1 MGRHSRRGPAPKG
14 DTADTTAAAAAR
26 GVRDAPEARYDDR
39 RDTGQDAA
47 LPRQQAQGTPPQG
60 TPSHGTPV
68 YGYGAP
74 GRGRPAPG
82 VPPLPDGWQQ
92 SGTPARGVPRYG
104 GQSRGAPGYGG
115 QSRGAPGYGG
125 QSRGAPGYDRQGQGA
140 PGYGD
145 GTPPRGV
152 PQYGEGTPAHGFLR
166 HGNAAP
172 AQGPPRP
179 GDGPPPQGGPRYG
192 DGTPPHGVPGYGDG
206 TPPHGVSRYG
216 DGTPPHGV
224 SRYGDGTPPHGV
236 PGYRDGTPPHGVP
249 RYGDGTPPQGV
260 PRSADG
266 TPAHGTP
273 RVRGGHPEQ
282 QETGGGWG
290 NLHGRTAAGAGYGA
304 PAAGQGVPLP
314 RQRQAPVE
322 GPRRDYVEAFDESDD
337 LFTPRKPV
345 TRGPGDPYA
354 AVTDWDGVPDTGV
367 PSDTDTDTD
376 AADDEPPTGV
386 PAQTGGGKG
395 RAFTGIAAAA
405 VTTVLAVVVAGQV
418 ADEHDSASVQSQS
431 AGEQAR
437 DARESASRGDDRA
450 TPDAPSAKPL
460 TYEQQM
466 DRTFPLAAT
475 RAGTGRFYA
484 VKGIDKAPGKGRKVA
499 YRVDVERGLDLDG
512 ALFAEA
518 VHRTL
523 NDRRSWAHD
532 GLAFERIETGDAEFV
547 ITLASPE
554 TTADWCA
561 KSGLDTTED
570 NVSCDSAATE
580 RVMIN
585 AYRWAQGAE
594 TYGDKM
600 FAYRQ
605 MLINHE
611 IGHRLGHNHVT
622 CDKDGDLAPVMQQ
635 QTKFLEYAG
644 ISCRPNAWPYPKG

>member
-14 DTADTTAAAAAR
+14 DTADTTTTAAAAAR
-26 GVRDAPEARYDDR
+26 GVRDAPEAGYDDR
-39 RDTGQDAA
+39 RDTGQGAA
-47 LPRQQAQGTPPQG
+47 LPRQQAQGTPP
-60 TPSHGTPV
+60 HGTPV
-68 YGYGAP
+68 HGYGAP

-82 VPPLPDGWQQ
+82 VPPVPDGWQQ
-92 SGTPARGVPRYG
+92 SGTPSRGVPRSGGQPQGAPGSG
-104 GQSRGAPGYGG
+104 GQSQGAPGYGG
-115 QSRGAPGYGG
+115 
-125 QSRGAPGYDRQGQGA
+125 QGQGA

-152 PQYGEGTPAHGFLR
+152 PQYGEGTPAHGFPR

-179 GDGPPPQGGPRYG
+179 GGGPPPQGGPRHG
-192 DGTPPHGVPGYGDG
+192 DGTPPHGVPGYGG
-206 TPPHGVSRYG
+206 
-216 DGTPPHGV
+216 
-224 SRYGDGTPPHGV
+224 GTPPHGV
-236 PGYRDGTPPHGVP
+236 PGYGGGTPPHGALG
-249 RYGDGTPPQGV
+249 YGDGTPPHGV

-290 NLHGRTAAGAGYGA
+290 NLHGRTAAGAGYSA

-345 TRGPGDPYA
+345 TRGPADPYA
-354 AVTDWDGVPDTGV
+354 AVTDWDGAPDTGV
-367 PSDTDTDTD
+367 PSDTDTDTNTDTD
-376 AADDEPPTGV
+376 AVDDEPPTGV
-386 PAQTGGGKG
+386 PAQTRGGKG

-418 ADEHDSASVQSQS
+418 ADEHDSPSVQSQS

-450 TPDAPSAKPL
+450 TPDAPTAEPL

-466 DRTFPLAAT
+466 DRRFPLAAT
-475 RAGTGRFYA
+475 RAGTGTFYA
-484 VKGIDKAPGKGRKVA
+484 VKGIRKAPGKGRKVT

-635 QTKFLEYAG
+635 QTKFLEYGG

>member
-14 DTADTTAAAAAR
+14 DTADPTTTAAAAR

-39 RDTGQDAA
+39 RDTGQGAA
-47 LPRQQAQGTPPQG
+47 LPRQQAQGTPP
-60 TPSHGTPV
+60 HGTPV
-68 YGYGAP
+68 HGYGAP

-82 VPPLPDGWQQ
+82 VPPVPDGWQQ

-104 GQSRGAPGYGG
+104 GRSQGAPGHGG
-115 QSRGAPGYGG
+115 QS
-125 QSRGAPGYDRQGQGA
+125 QGAPGYDGQGQGA

-152 PQYGEGTPAHGFLR
+152 PQYGEGTPAHGFPR

-172 AQGPPRP
+172 AQGSPRP
-179 GDGPPPQGGPRYG
+179 GGGPPPQGGPR
-192 DGTPPHGVPGYGDG
+192 HG
-206 TPPHGVSRYG
+206 
-216 DGTPPHGV
+216 
-224 SRYGDGTPPHGV
+224 
-236 PGYRDGTPPHGVP
+236 DGTPPHGVP
-249 RYGDGTPPQGV
+249 RYGDGTPPHGVPRYGDGTAPHGV

-266 TPAHGTP
+266 TPAHGTR

-354 AVTDWDGVPDTGV
+354 AVTDWDGAPDTGV
-367 PSDTDTDTD
+367 PSDTDTD
-376 AADDEPPTGV
+376 AVDDEPPTGV

-418 ADEHDSASVQSQS
+418 ADEHDSPSVQSQS

-450 TPDAPSAKPL
+450 TPDAPTANPL

-475 RAGTGRFYA
+475 RAGTGTFYA
-484 VKGIDKAPGKGRKVA
+484 VKGIDKAPGKGRKVT

-523 NDRRSWAHD
+523 NDRRSWARD

-561 KSGLDTTED
+561 KSGLDTTQD

-635 QTKFLEYAG
+635 QTKFLEYGG

>member
-1 MGRHSRRGPAPKG
+1 M
-14 DTADTTAAAAAR
+14 
-26 GVRDAPEARYDDR
+26 
-39 RDTGQDAA
+39 
-47 LPRQQAQGTPPQG
+47 
-60 TPSHGTPV
+60 
-68 YGYGAP
+68 P
-74 GRGRPAPG
+74 G
-82 VPPLPDGWQQ
+82 
-92 SGTPARGVPRYG
+92 SG
-104 GQSRGAPGYGG
+104 GQSRGAPGSGG
-115 QSRGAPGYGG
+115 
-125 QSRGAPGYDRQGQGA
+125 QGQGA

-152 PQYGEGTPAHGFLR
+152 PQYGEGTPAHGFPR
-166 HGNAAP
+166 HGSAAP
-172 AQGPPRP
+172 AQG
-179 GDGPPPQGGPRYG
+179 GPRHG
-192 DGTPPHGVPGYGDG
+192 GGTPPHGVPGYGG
-206 TPPHGVSRYG
+206 
-216 DGTPPHGV
+216 
-224 SRYGDGTPPHGV
+224 GTPPHGV
-236 PGYRDGTPPHGVP
+236 PGYGGGTPPHGVPGYGGGTPPHGVP
-249 RYGDGTPPQGV
+249 RYGDGGPPHGV

-282 QETGGGWG
+282 QETGAGWG

-322 GPRRDYVEAFDESDD
+322 GPRREYVEAFDESDD

-345 TRGPGDPYA
+345 TRGPADPYA
-354 AVTDWDGVPDTGV
+354 AVTDWDGAPDTGV

-376 AADDEPPTGV
+376 AVDDEPPTGV
-386 PAQTGGGKG
+386 PAQTRGGKG

-418 ADEHDSASVQSQS
+418 ADEHDSPSVQSQS

-450 TPDAPSAKPL
+450 TPDASTAEPL

-466 DRTFPLAAT
+466 DRRFPLAAT
-475 RAGTGRFYA
+475 RAGTGTFYA
-484 VKGIDKAPGKGRKVA
+484 VKGIDKAPGKGRRVT

-635 QTKFLEYAG
+635 QTKFLEYGG

>member
-14 DTADTTAAAAAR
+14 DTADTTAATAAAR
-26 GVRDAPEARYDDR
+26 GGRDAPEARYDDR
-39 RDTGQDAA
+39 RDTGQGAVR
-47 LPRQQAQGTPPQG
+47 PQQQTQGAPTPYGTPPQG
-60 TPSHGTPV
+60 TPVH
-68 YGYGAP
+68 GYGAP
-74 GRGRPAPG
+74 GRGRPAQG
-82 VPPLPDGWQQ
+82 VPPVPDGWQQ
-92 SGTPARGVPRYG
+92 GGTPAQGVPRYG
-104 GQSRGAPGYGG
+104 DQTQSGSRYGG
-115 QSRGAPGYGG
+115 QAQGG
-125 QSRGAPGYDRQGQGA
+125 PRYDSQAQGA
-140 PGYGD
+140 SRYGD
-145 GTPPRGV
+145 ATPPRGV
-152 PQYGEGTPAHGFLR
+152 PQYGEGTPAHGFPR
-166 HGNAAP
+166 YGNGAP
-172 AQGPPRP
+172 AQGAPRP
-179 GDGPPPQGGPRYG
+179 GTPPQGGPRGGDTTPAHGVPRYG
-192 DGTPPHGVPGYGDG
+192 DGTPPHGVP
-206 TPPHGVSRYG
+206 RY
-216 DGTPPHGV
+216 
-224 SRYGDGTPPHGV
+224 
-236 PGYRDGTPPHGVP
+236 
-249 RYGDGTPPQGV
+249 
-260 PRSADG
+260 ADG

-282 QETGGGWG
+282 QEAGGGWG
-290 NLHGRTAAGAGYGA
+290 DPRGRTAAGYGA
-304 PAAGQGVPLP
+304 PADGQSQSVPLP

-322 GPRRDYVEAFDESDD
+322 GPRRDYVEAFDERDD

-345 TRGPGDPYA
+345 TRGPADPYT
-354 AVTDWDGVPDTGV
+354 AVTDWDGAPAGV
-367 PSDTDTDTD
+367 PSDTDTRTTD
-376 AADDEPPTGV
+376 DDEPPTGV
-386 PAQTGGGKG
+386 PAQTRGGKG

-418 ADEHDSASVQSQS
+418 ADEHGSPGVQSQS

-437 DARESASRGDDRA
+437 DARDAASRGDDRA
-450 TPDAPSAKPL
+450 TPGAPTAKPL

-466 DRTFPLAAT
+466 DRKFPLAAS
-475 RAGTGRFYA
+475 RGGTGKFYA
-484 VKGIDKAPGKGRKVA
+484 VKGIDKAPGKGRKIT

-523 NDRRSWAHD
+523 NDSRSWAHD
-532 GLAFERIETGDAEFV
+532 GMTFERIESGDADFV

-580 RVMIN
+580 RVLIN

-635 QTKFLEYAG
+635 QTKFLEYDG
-644 ISCRPNAWPYPKG
+644 ISCRPNPWPYPKG

>member
-14 DTADTTAAAAAR
+14 DTADTTTAAAAAR
-26 GVRDAPEARYDDR
+26 GVRDAPETRYDDR
-39 RDTGQDAA
+39 RDTGQGAA
-47 LPRQQAQGTPPQG
+47 LPRQQAQGTPPHG
-60 TPSHGTPV
+60 TPPHGTPV
-68 YGYGAP
+68 HGYGAP

-82 VPPLPDGWQQ
+82 VPPVPDGWQQ

-104 GQSRGAPGYGG
+104 GQPQSAPRYGG
-115 QSRGAPGYGG
+115 
-125 QSRGAPGYDRQGQGA
+125 QGQGA

-152 PQYGEGTPAHGFLR
+152 PQYGEGTPAHGFPL

-172 AQGPPRP
+172 AQGRPRP
-179 GDGPPPQGGPRYG
+179 GGGPPPQGGPRHG

-206 TPPHGVSRYG
+206 TPPH
-216 DGTPPHGV
+216 
-224 SRYGDGTPPHGV
+224 
-236 PGYRDGTPPHGVP
+236 
-249 RYGDGTPPQGV
+249 GV

-345 TRGPGDPYA
+345 TRGPADPYA
-354 AVTDWDGVPDTGV
+354 AVTDWDGAPDTNV
-367 PSDTDTDTD
+367 PSDTDTV
-376 AADDEPPTGV
+376 DDEPPTGV
-386 PAQTGGGKG
+386 PAQTRGGKG

-418 ADEHDSASVQSQS
+418 ADEHDSPGVQSQS

-437 DARESASRGDDRA
+437 DARESASRGDDRT
-450 TPDAPSAKPL
+450 TPGAPTAKPL

-475 RAGTGRFYA
+475 RSGTGTFYA
-484 VKGIDKAPGKGRKVA
+484 VKGIDKAPGKGRKVT

-532 GLAFERIETGDAEFV
+532 GLAFERIETGDADFV

-585 AYRWAQGAE
+585 AYRWARGAE

-635 QTKFLEYAG
+635 QTKFLEYGG

>member
-14 DTADTTAAAAAR
+14 DTADTTAADAAR

-39 RDTGQDAA
+39 RGDGRGAA
-47 LPRQQAQGTPPQG
+47 LPRQQAQGTPPYG
-60 TPSHGTPV
+60 TPPHGTPV
-68 YGYGAP
+68 HGYGSP
-74 GRGRPAPG
+74 GRRPAPG
-82 VPPLPDGWQQ
+82 VPPVPDGWQQ
-92 SGTPARGVPRYG
+92 GGTPARGVPRYG
-104 GQSRGAPGYGG
+104 GQPQGAPRYGG
-115 QSRGAPGYGG
+115 QAPGG
-125 QSRGAPGYDRQGQGA
+125 PGH
-140 PGYGD
+140 GD

-152 PQYGEGTPAHGFLR
+152 PQYGEGTPAHGFPR

-179 GDGPPPQGGPRYG
+179 GSGPPPQSAPRRG
-192 DGTPPHGVPGYGDG
+192 
-206 TPPHGVSRYG
+206 
-216 DGTPPHGV
+216 
-224 SRYGDGTPPHGV
+224 
-236 PGYRDGTPPHGVP
+236 DGTPPHGVP
-249 RYGDGTPPQGV
+249 RYGDGTPPHGV
-260 PRSADG
+260 PRYGDG
-266 TPAHGTP
+266 TPPHGVPRHADGTP

-282 QETGGGWG
+282 QEAGGGWG
-290 NLHGRTAAGAGYGA
+290 NPHGRTADGAGYGA

-314 RQRQAPVE
+314 RQRQAPVG
-322 GPRRDYVEAFDESDD
+322 GPRRDYVEAFDGSDD
-337 LFTPRKPV
+337 LFTPRRPV
-345 TRGPGDPYA
+345 THSPADPYA
-354 AVTDWDGVPDTGV
+354 ALTDWDGAPDTGV
-367 PSDTDTDTD
+367 PSDTDTDAGTV
-376 AADDEPPTGV
+376 DDDGQPTGV
-386 PAQTGGGKG
+386 PAQTRGGKG

-418 ADEHDSASVQSQS
+418 ADEHDSPGVQSQS

-437 DARESASRGDDRA
+437 DAREPASRGDDRA
-450 TPDAPSAKPL
+450 TPGTPPAKPL

-475 RAGTGRFYA
+475 RAGTGKFYA
-484 VKGIDKAPGKGRKVA
+484 VKGIDKAPGKGRKVT

-547 ITLASPE
+547 ITLASPG

-585 AYRWAQGAE
+585 AYRWARGAE

-635 QTKFLEYAG
+635 QTKFLEYDG